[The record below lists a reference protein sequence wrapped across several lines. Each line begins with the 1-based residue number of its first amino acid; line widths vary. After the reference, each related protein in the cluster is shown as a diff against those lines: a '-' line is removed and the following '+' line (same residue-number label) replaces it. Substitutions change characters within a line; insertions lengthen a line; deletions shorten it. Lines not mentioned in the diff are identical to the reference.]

1 MIAAT
6 ALPTAGFWIGKRV
19 FLTGHTGFKG
29 SWMLLALRELG
40 ADVYGYSLAPDT
52 IPSMFE
58 AFGLDTLCAAHQIAD
73 VRNFATLRDAVAAAR
88 PDVAIHMAAQPIVST
103 GYEMPLETFDTNIMG
118 TANFLEACRQATV
131 PLTIVVSSDKCYR
144 NNETGLPFKEDDA
157 LGGKDPYSA
166 SKAGTEIA
174 VAAWAA
180 SFMNDAHGMR
190 LASGRA
196 GNVIGGGD
204 WSRDRLL
211 PDAARA
217 FSTGAAMHVRSP
229 ESIRPWQHVLEPVCA
244 YLLLAEQLADDPA
257 MARGWNFGPVPSIG
271 RSVRDVMDLAT
282 AAWSNG
288 VRWTSPEAVPA
299 MDEAITLLLD
309 SSDAHDRLGW
319 TPRLSLDEAVNWTMK
334 WYRDFHLD
342 GTGAARNTTARQIE
356 TYLSAGS

>member
-1 MIAAT
+1 
-6 ALPTAGFWIGKRV
+6 
-19 FLTGHTGFKG
+19 
-29 SWMLLALRELG
+29 
-40 ADVYGYSLAPDT
+40 
-52 IPSMFE
+52 
-58 AFGLDTLCAAHQIAD
+58 
-73 VRNFATLRDAVAAAR
+73 
-88 PDVAIHMAAQPIVST
+88 
-103 GYEMPLETFDTNIMG
+103 
-118 TANFLEACRQATV
+118 
-131 PLTIVVSSDKCYR
+131 
-144 NNETGLPFKEDDA
+144 
-157 LGGKDPYSA
+157 
-166 SKAGTEIA
+166 
-174 VAAWAA
+174 
-180 SFMNDAHGMR
+180 MNDAHGMR

-342 GTGAARNTTARQIE
+342 GAGAARNTTARQIE